1 MGSSY
6 YVSGFLCECVVSCAN
21 VRRAV
26 YFRGDPY
33 ESSDAVFGVKKSLI
47 VDVTEVDAATAKEY
61 GVKEGSALL
70 RQDFVLASSK
80 EADDLRDSNAME
92 AMRNLGLNVKLVDHL
107 PVPDLD

>member
-1 MGSSY
+1 MR
-6 YVSGFLCECVVSCAN
+6 C
-21 VRRAV
+21 RAV

-47 VDVTEVDAATAKEY
+47 VDVTEADEAVAKEY
-61 GVKEGSALL
+61 GVEKGIALL

-92 AMRNLGLNVKLVDHL
+92 ALTKLGLNVKLVDHL
-107 PVPDLD
+107 PVPDVD